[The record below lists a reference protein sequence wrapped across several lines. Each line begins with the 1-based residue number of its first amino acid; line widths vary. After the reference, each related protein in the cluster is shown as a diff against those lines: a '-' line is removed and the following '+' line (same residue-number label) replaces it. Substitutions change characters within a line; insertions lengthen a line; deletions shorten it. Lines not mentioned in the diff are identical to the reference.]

1 MPLSTAVVLR
11 GFALASLLAAAA
23 GDGASPCES
32 VLEELCGKAQK
43 QGKTACDDCLKARW
57 SQIEKAQCSLKEA
70 EAFCEGGGPSP
81 PPGPGGTYEC
91 WQDKCYAGKGTM
103 SKATCDATCGSPPPP
118 GGGYI
123 CYDGTCYQK
132 STGTMTK
139 AQCESKCSGPPPG
152 PPPGGDSWQ
161 TYTVAGM
168 QVQSVVGGSN
178 SSEYTKVVIMLNTPH
193 QIKTRQGA
201 VTVGVWA
208 PFGLCR
214 AI

>member
-1 MPLSTAVVLR
+1 MLTCSALRRAYSPLGAMTSSASFGAGLLALLVASCAADPYGGLDDEF
-11 GFALASLLAAAA
+11 GFA
-23 GDGASPCES
+23 PN
-32 VLEELCGKAQK
+32 
-43 QGKTACDDCLKARW
+43 
-57 SQIEKAQCSLKEA
+57 
-70 EAFCEGGGPSP
+70 P
-81 PPGPGGTYEC
+81 
-91 WQDKCYAGKGTM
+91 
-103 SKATCDATCGSPPPP
+103 PPPP

-152 PPPGGDSWQ
+152 PPPGGDSWE

-193 QIKTRQGA
+193 QIKTRH
-201 VTVGVWA
+201 VLGVE
-208 PFGLCR
+208 
-214 AI
+214 